1 MGTVVYFDSF
11 LRTVIHCWKCWL
23 LRAHAAIV
31 SGNSLGPKES
41 TTPKV
46 RATPNDWFT

>member
-1 MGTVVYFDSF
+1 METVIFPILF
-11 LRTVIHCWKCWL
+11 LRTVIHCWKCRL

-31 SGNSLGPKES
+31 SGNSLGPNES

-46 RATPNDWFT
+46 RATPNDWFM